1 MTGLAEPDYDATIS
15 FGLPIEPEDS
25 QYGKYRITSFHRA
38 LRNDMRIIDDAAYKA
53 AAEGGNLAPA
63 VERLRFFSEIL
74 KWHADGEDE
83 LVFPAMDRV
92 APLVARGYLHDHHE
106 FDTMTEGLAKI
117 TAASDALVAARET
130 AALTAVLR
138 IHLDKEDEYL
148 YPILRERT
156 SGEEQASIVGG
167 MASHVPPGRNPEF
180 IQWFLPLLGHNDR
193 EVWTRVVMGLMPE
206 QVLRAS
212 KLSSAPL
219 LPTIGPS

>member
-1 MTGLAEPDYDATIS
+1 MVTPLDVIP
-15 FGLPIEPEDS
+15 
-25 QYGKYRITSFHRA
+25 SFHRA
-38 LRNDMRIIDDAAYKA
+38 LRNDMRAIDDAAYKA
-53 AAEGGNLAPA
+53 AAGDGNLSPA

-83 LVFPAMDRV
+83 LVFPAMDKV
-92 APLVARGYLHDHHE
+92 APLVAQAYLHDHHE

-156 SGEEQASIVGG
+156 SLEEQSAIVGG
-167 MASHVPPGRNPEF
+167 MAAHVPPERNPEF
-180 IQWFLPLLGHNDR
+180 IHWFFPLLGHDDR
-193 EVWTRVVMGLMPE
+193 EMWTRVVMGLMPE
-206 QVLRAS
+206 QVFAGVKTLIRDTITDDWAELTRRIPE
-212 KLSSAPL
+212 LSS
-219 LPTIGPS
+219 